1 MERTFRINTMA
12 PFFMAQK
19 AAEFMIRQG
28 DGGRIVN
35 IASTNALVAEAN
47 LVPYNVSKGG
57 VEMLTQTL
65 AIELAPEKI
74 TVNNVAPG
82 LVITTIVELSG
93 SFWEEAKRAIPLGRP
108 AEPEEV
114 AAAVCFLASPAA
126 CYITGQHIVVDGG
139 LIIEQFPG
147 LRDQAD

>member
-1 MERTFRINTMA
+1 MNK
-12 PFFMAQK
+12 PFTPRFASALAACLCTCKLGVSNK
-19 AAEFMIRQG
+19 AIS
-28 DGGRIVN
+28 I
-35 IASTNALVAEAN
+35 STPPL
-47 LVPYNVSKGG
+47 
-57 VEMLTQTL
+57 LTQTL